1 MGAAA
6 QPPKT
11 RVERESFARNPALA
25 EAALGIPTSGVERL
39 GGAAPANTKPKS
51 TRAAPQSLLGAT
63 PASNARSTGR
73 SLIKDPVGAGSLLR

>member
-11 RVERESFARNPALA
+11 RQERESFARNPALA
-25 EAALGIPTSGVERL
+25 EAALGLPSSGVGQQKQPTSQ
-39 GGAAPANTKPKS
+39 PKS
-51 TRAAPQSLLGAT
+51 TRAAPETLLGAS